1 MAINSASKS
10 IFNKLW
16 ILLSLLLFTLI
27 LDIRRVHGHV
37 ALTFPPARKYDL
49 DFLDNSRTKGPCGM
63 PKGDPPLAGVVVPC
77 VVVEVVGLVGVV
89 EVGAGGGFQI
99 QLLDE
104 LERPVLDL
112 TPSVNGSKFVSTDA
126 TTQQYQ
132 VRLPSDYV
140 CQNCSIRLL
149 RQANE
154 WVDWYR
160 FWSCADVDIVQRKD
174 YKETCSGHGKYF
186 PGRCKCD
193 KYYYGD
199 RCQYRDECVTDQD
212 CGAHGK
218 CINLDGT
225 SLPRRQCY
233 CNFGWFGPGCNKK
246 SPIKSLDDLDYSLY
260 QTKELSEDFRIYWR
274 VLKEQKELEV
284 IMKVNGT
291 SWVGLGWRPRDLTAE
306 CRNFPRIRDLWDK
319 DNDDVQSTIPKSES
333 EPTSE
338 PEPSGEK
345 ISEAE
350 PSSEPESEP
359 KSEPEPQLKT
369 PSVVSSKS
377 KRVATNEET
386 TNKEGIT
393 LSTNPTPEPIA
404 KSQVNSET
412 GTSTPEP
419 EPESSAE
426 PEPESASAEPEP
438 ESASAE
444 PEPESASAEPE
455 PESSAEP
462 EPESSAEPEPESA
475 SAEPEPESA
484 SAEPE
489 PESASAEPEPK
500 SEPEAESEPKST
512 PEPEISAPQSE
523 PNSKSEPI
531 SRPGS
536 VSLGLGA
543 GKPKL
548 NKWTPTQDF
557 KGMDCT
563 DIIIG
568 SVRGNASRILDYYTR
583 DRSTPR
589 TDDFWGGKFDLTAAT
604 GLERDGVTTI
614 AFRRKLEA
622 HEPSDHAIVDDF
634 MSVIWA
640 RGQEPGRYVHSPLSG
655 LETEMASVPEFYKQ
669 DELKYHGGKMQRG
682 LASINFLSMPKK
694 EQSAKKSSQLL
705 DNDCWGHWRY
715 PYNCSPENNT
725 CEYYAR
731 WETIG
736 RGDEMRFHIET
747 SHTDTWTGIGF
758 SEDDKMPQTDA
769 IIGWVDKAGR
779 PFLMD
784 MWIVG
789 KQSPILDSPPHR
801 QDIYNT
807 SGRIQNGV
815 TILEFTRKRISD
827 DTHDLSFTDTHC
839 LYLMFPIVGGSFNAV
854 NKKIRR
860 HEQTPIVTDTRVCI
874 KSCGK
879 ELENLYNVSPTSA
892 PDRLVYAVGIKLEN
906 LAESFEAPQKGSPEF
921 DNLANT
927 IRTSFNSILEEIPG
941 YYMTDVK
948 EFEKTSESVVAKMN
962 VLFNKA
968 AYEKGRT
975 LIPEIKNNDLTES
988 EDEMR
993 EGKIVK
999 RAISDSLAT
1008 GKIGSLSVDPNY
1020 LDFEPIEYITNREDE
1035 KGSSFFQLSETRLY
1049 TVLGCILALIIVAL
1063 LQVTCTIYKTSR
1075 KKHNQKDQ
1083 LIPNSAWKDYSSN
1096 TNYAFD
1102 AFGEPEE
1109 KNGKSRSRTSSSQQ
1123 TLPMSHSPGK
1133 TQYYDN
1139 TRNGTNS
1146 RPQNGVGGNES
1157 RTAIQQQ
1164 QHLSGYYTQDR
1175 RSRQPHYQQS
1185 MSSNVDTPD
1194 FYFMPS
1200 QRKYSGEV
1208 VRVYVDYNKEPKN

>member
-1 MAINSASKS
+1 MAINLASKS
-10 IFNKLW
+10 ILNNVWKL
-16 ILLSLLLFTLI
+16 LNAFLLLLL
-27 LDIRRVHGHV
+27 LDRPVNGHV

-63 PKGDPPLAGVVVPC
+63 PKGDLRTSLLSGSTFNVTWHLAYPHR
-77 VVVEVVGLVGVV
+77 
-89 EVGAGGGFQI
+89 GGFQI

-126 TTQQYQ
+126 TIQQFQ

-160 FWSCADVDIVQRKD
+160 FWSCADVDIVPRKD
-174 YKETCSGHGKYF
+174 FKETCSGHGKHF

-193 KYYYGD
+193 KFYYGD
-199 RCQYRDECVTDQD
+199 RCQYKDECLVDQD
-212 CGAHGK
+212 CGNQGK
-218 CINLDGT
+218 CIDLEGT
-225 SLPRRQCY
+225 SLPRKQCY

-246 SPIKSLDDLDYSLY
+246 SPIKVLDLDYSLY
-260 QTKELSEDFRIYWR
+260 QTKELSKDYRIHWR

-284 IMKVNGT
+284 IIKVNGT

-306 CRNFPRIRDLWDK
+306 CRNFPKIGDK
-319 DNDDVQSTIPKSES
+319 FEAEPRSESEPEPKSES
-333 EPTSE
+333 EPEPKSESE
-338 PEPSGEK
+338 PEPK
-345 ISEAE
+345 SE
-350 PSSEPESEP
+350 SEPEP
-359 KSEPEPQLKT
+359 KSESEPEPKSESEPEPKSESEPEPKSESEPEPEIKT

-377 KRVATNEET
+377 KRVVANDET

-393 LSTNPTPEPIA
+393 LSTSVSYRVSS
-404 KSQVNSET
+404 KSGRRKRATAN
-412 GTSTPEP
+412 PEP
-419 EPESSAE
+419 EP
-426 PEPESASAEPEP
+426 
-438 ESASAE
+438 
-444 PEPESASAEPE
+444 
-455 PESSAEP
+455 
-462 EPESSAEPEPESA
+462 
-475 SAEPEPESA
+475 
-484 SAEPE
+484 
-489 PESASAEPEPK
+489 
-500 SEPEAESEPKST
+500 
-512 PEPEISAPQSE
+512 
-523 PNSKSEPI
+523 
-531 SRPGS
+531 
-536 VSLGLGA
+536 

-548 NKWTPTQDF
+548 DKWTPTQDF

-568 SVRGNASRILDYYTR
+568 SARGNASRVLDYYTR

-589 TDDFWGGKFDLTAAT
+589 LDSFWGGKFDLTAAT
-604 GLERDGVTTI
+604 GFEQDGVTTI
-614 AFRRKLEA
+614 AFRRKLA
-622 HEPSDHAIVDDF
+622 ANEPSDHTIVDDL

-655 LETEMASVPEFYKQ
+655 LETEMASVPDFYKP

-682 LASINFLSMPKK
+682 LASINFLEVPKK
-694 EQSAKKSSQLL
+694 EKSVDKSSQLL
-705 DNDCWGHWRY
+705 DNDCRGHWRY
-715 PYNCSPENNT
+715 PHNCSPQNHS

-731 WETIG
+731 WETVG

-747 SHTDTWTGIGF
+747 SHTDTWTGVGF

-769 IIGWVDKAGR
+769 IIGWVDKTGR

-789 KQSPILDSPPHR
+789 KQSPILDSLPYR

-807 SGRIQNGV
+807 SGRIENGV

-827 DTHDLSFTDTHC
+827 DAHDLSFTDDHC

-860 HEQTPIVTDTRVCI
+860 HEQTPVVTDTKVCI

-879 ELENLYNVSPTSA
+879 ELEALYNVPPTSP
-892 PDRLVYAVGIKLEN
+892 PDRLVYAVGVKLQN
-906 LAESFEAPQKGSPEF
+906 LAESFETPPKGSPEF
-921 DNLANT
+921 DTLANT
-927 IRTSFNSILEEIPG
+927 IKDSFSGVLQNIPG

-948 EFEKTSESVVAKMN
+948 EFERTSDSVVAKMN
-962 VLFNKA
+962 VLFDKA
-968 AYEKGRT
+968 AYEKGRN
-975 LIPEIKNNDLTES
+975 LELRSNFLDDSES
-988 EDEMR
+988 EEEMK
-993 EGKIVK
+993 EGKLVK
-999 RAISDSLAT
+999 RALLDSVTT
-1008 GKIGSLSVDPNY
+1008 GKVGSLSVDPNY
-1020 LDFEPIEYITNREDE
+1020 LDFEPVEYITNREEE

-1075 KKHNQKDQ
+1075 KKHSQKDQ

-1102 AFGEPEE
+1102 AFGETEE
-1109 KNGKSRSRTSSSQQ
+1109 KNGKTRSRTSSSQQ
-1123 TLPMSHSPGK
+1123 TLPMSHSPSK
-1133 TQYYDN
+1133 TQYYDSG
-1139 TRNGTNS
+1139 RNGTNS
-1146 RPQNGVGGNES
+1146 RHQNGGGGNES
-1157 RTAIQQQ
+1157 RYPNGRDVVDAGRGYERDREHIPRASHYDRTYSLPRTAIQQQ
-1164 QHLSGYYTQDR
+1164 QHLAAGYYTQDR
-1175 RSRQPHYQQS
+1175 RARQPQYQAQS
-1185 MSSNVDTPD
+1185 SGVDTPD